1 MTCPLGKKD
10 CQGCPYQKER
20 LCDYPYKVG
29 MDREQIKKVTEK
41 HLTESYQVLRR
52 NGG

>member
-10 CQGCPYQKER
+10 CRGCPSVKEG

-29 MDREQIKKVTEK
+29 MTRDQIKRVTKERIAK
-41 HLTESYQVLRR
+41 S
-52 NGG
+52 